1 MPIYEESL
9 QYVLYVAGQRLFLKV
24 TANAVNEQINEI
36 NHFLKKSRKITTY

>member
-9 QYVLYVAGQRLFLKV
+9 QYVLYVAGQRLFLNV

-36 NHFLKKSRKITTY
+36 NHFWK